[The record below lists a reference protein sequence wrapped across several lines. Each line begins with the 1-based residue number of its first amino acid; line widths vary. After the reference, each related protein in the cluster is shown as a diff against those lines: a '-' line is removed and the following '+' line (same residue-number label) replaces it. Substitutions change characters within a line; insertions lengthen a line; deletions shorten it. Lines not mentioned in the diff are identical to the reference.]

1 MSVAL
6 RDLKIALKK
15 EKKKTKTVTPGK
27 MHRPKA
33 TPGNNLVQ
41 VTSKVTGQDL
51 L

>member
-15 EKKKTKTVTPGK
+15 EKKKKTVTPGK

-33 TPGNNLVQ
+33 TPGNNLEQ